1 MNGSTKLSLAIA
13 LALVSG
19 GNAFALGLGAIQV
32 KSGLNQPLVAE
43 IAVIA
48 DSPAEA
54 AGLNVSLARAEDFQ
68 RVGLDRARVSIP
80 MDFEVISN
88 GRQPVIRVTTKDPV
102 REPFLD
108 FLVEANWAK
117 GRVLREYTVL
127 LDPPVMAP
135 ALRGST
141 VTVAPARETAPAASS
156 PLPPPRPVKAT
167 PAPRVKPPRAI
178 VETAPPPKPVATPKP
193 TPAPAP
199 ARAASSGEYGPV
211 AEGETLSE
219 IARATKDDN
228 TDTNAMM
235 LALLQANP
243 NAFYKDNINAL
254 KRGAILRIPSHDD
267 VKASGKAAAAAAAVR
282 DQNEAWKSGSVPVSK
297 PTLVATT
304 GQPKSTP
311 SPAPAKSSSAR
322 PGDNLALVPPASG
335 KGSQGTADQPGSASG
350 SGSSTGARGDI
361 QRTKEALVSREQ
373 EVGELKSRVKE
384 LEDINGKDQKLLT
397 MRNSEIAEL
406 QAKLKELESKSGS
419 AATASKTPVTATPA
433 PSTATPSA
441 TATPSTSTASTP
453 KPSDKITAQD
463 IWGKISDSE
472 KPKSATTTPSTTAM
486 TSPSASTTPP
496 SSTPSSTATPG
507 STTAA
512 TPSTSA
518 TTPGATSSTTPS
530 TATSSTTS
538 PSTGTPSSSSTAAPS
553 TSTTS
558 STATPTSGTRTTPS
572 TTAATTP
579 STTAATTTTPLS
591 TSTPTAATPLTTT
604 TSGTTTTPAT
614 TASTA
619 AATPTSTPAVL
630 KPKSTSSITPIAPD
644 QPWYQNTLT
653 LAIAGGALLI
663 VGLLALMRFMRRPK
677 PVLLTETDGD
687 VLVEEPHQY
696 AELPTE
702 SEAELLDALA
712 QHPGDPEL
720 SLKLLRL
727 YYAERD
733 ASKFEAAAEAM
744 YAHIADP
751 TQPEWQEVKAMGE
764 DLVPH
769 NPLFSPN
776 ESLTDYMHES
786 VAPVSH
792 ADEPHLSDDNFDLGH
807 FDADGTP
814 AAAEESFDFDLADHS
829 GRPAAPV
836 VEHVVEREV
845 VSAPATLVPA
855 AKPADDFFAGE
866 DTIGTKLDLAR
877 AYLDMGD
884 PEGARSMLD
893 EVMSEGND
901 LQKGE
906 ARKLLAEIK

>member
-32 KSGLNQPLVAE
+32 KSGLNQPLNAE

-54 AGLNVSLARAEDFQ
+54 VGLNVSLARAEDFQ

-80 MDFEVISN
+80 MDFEVITN
-88 GRQPVIRVTTKDPV
+88 GRQSVIHVTTKDPV

-141 VTVAPARETAPAASS
+141 VTVAPAHETAPATSS
-156 PLPPPRPVKAT
+156 QLPAARPVKSA
-167 PAPRVKPPRAI
+167 PAPRVKPPRAV
-178 VETAPPPKPVATPKP
+178 VETAPPPKPAAAPKP
-193 TPAPAP
+193 APAPAP
-199 ARAASSGEYGPV
+199 ARAAGSGEYGPV

-228 TDTNAMM
+228 MDTNAMM

-267 VKASGKAAAAAAAVR
+267 VKAAGKAAAAAASVR
-282 DQNEAWKSGSVPVSK
+282 DQNDAWKSGSVPVSK

-304 GQPKSTP
+304 GQPKTTS
-311 SPAPAKSSSAR
+311 SPAPAKSSSTKS
-322 PGDNLALVPPASG
+322 GDNLALVPPASG
-335 KGSQGTADQPGSASG
+335 KGSQSTADQPGSASG
-350 SGSSTGARGDI
+350 SGSTAGARGDI
-361 QRTKEALVSREQ
+361 QRTKEALASREQ

-406 QAKLKELESKSGS
+406 QTRLKELESKSGS
-419 AATASKTPVTATPA
+419 AATAAKTPATATPA
-433 PSTATPSA
+433 TSATTPSTA
-441 TATPSTSTASTP
+441 ATPGTSAASTT

-463 IWGKISDSE
+463 IWGKINDSE
-472 KPKSATTTPSTTAM
+472 KPKSATTAPST
-486 TSPSASTTPP
+486 TSPSASATPSTTSP
-496 SSTPSSTATPG
+496 SSTASTATPG
-507 STTAA
+507 STTG
-512 TPSTSA
+512 TPPSTSA
-518 TTPGATSSTTPS
+518 TTTATTPSTTSSTTPS
-530 TATSSTTS
+530 TATSSTTA
-538 PSTGTPSSSSTAAPS
+538 PSTGTPSSSTATPS
-553 TSTTS
+553 TSAPS
-558 STATPTSGTRTTPS
+558 ATATPAPGS
-572 TTAATTP
+572 TTP
-579 STTAATTTTPLS
+579 STTAATTTAPLT
-591 TSTPTAATPLTTT
+591 TSTTSAATPLTTPP
-604 TSGTTTTPAT
+604 SGTTTAPAT
-614 TASTA
+614 SPGSA
-619 AATPTSTPAVL
+619 AATPISTPAAL
-630 KPKSTSSITPIAPD
+630 KPKPTTAITPIVPD
-644 QPWYQNTLT
+644 QPWYQNTMT
-653 LAIAGGALLI
+653 LAIAGGALLL

-696 AELPTE
+696 VELPTE

-769 NPLFSPN
+769 NPLFGAN
-776 ESLTDYMHES
+776 DSLTDYMHES

-814 AAAEESFDFDLADHS
+814 AAAEETFDFDLADHS

-836 VEHVVEREV
+836 VEHVVEREHEI

-855 AKPADDFFAGE
+855 SKPVEDFFAGE

>member
-1 MNGSTKLSLAIA
+1 MNGSTKLSLAVA
-13 LALVSG
+13 LALAG
-19 GNAFALGLGAIQV
+19 AGNAFALGLGAIQV
-32 KSGLNQPLVAE
+32 KSGLNQPLNAE
-43 IAVIA
+43 IALIT

-54 AGLNVSLARAEDFQ
+54 AGLNVSLAKAEDFQ
-68 RVGLDRARVSIP
+68 RVGLDRARMSIP
-80 MDFEVISN
+80 LDFEVISN
-88 GRQPVIRVTTKDPV
+88 GRNPVIRVTTKDPV

-135 ALRGST
+135 ATKGST
-141 VTVAPARETAPAASS
+141 ATVAPAREAAPASS
-156 PLPPPRPVKAT
+156 AQLPPPKA
-167 PAPRVKPPRAI
+167 AK
-178 VETAPPPKPVATPKP
+178 
-193 TPAPAP
+193 PAPAP
-199 ARAASSGEYGPV
+199 KVKPPKAIAETAPKPAKPAPAPKPVPAPKPAPAAARTAGNGEYGPV

-228 TDTNAMM
+228 TDTNGMM

-267 VKASGKAAAAAAAVR
+267 VKAAGNAAAAAASVR
-282 DQNEAWKSGSVPVSK
+282 DQNEAWKSGSAPVAK

-304 GQPKSTP
+304 GEPKSK
-311 SPAPAKSSSAR
+311 PAPTTVKSTAAKPSD
-322 PGDNLALVPPASG
+322 GLALVPPGSA
-335 KGSQGTADQPGSASG
+335 KGGQSTSDRPGSASG
-350 SGSSTGARGDI
+350 SGAGAAARGDA
-361 QRTKEALVSREQ
+361 QRTKEALASREQ

-406 QAKLKELESKSGS
+406 QSKLKELEAKGGT
-419 AATASKTPVTATPA
+419 AATASKTPATTPVPSATPA
-433 PSTATPSA
+433 PSTTTSTPSA
-441 TATPSTSTASTP
+441 T
-453 KPSDKITAQD
+453 KPADNTKITAQD
-463 IWGKISDSE
+463 IWGKISETD
-472 KPKSATTTPSTTAM
+472 KPKTATSTPSATTPPSTTPTTTPSTTPSTTASSTTAPSSSATSTTPSTPTTTSAPSSSTTPPSASATPSSTTTPSTTA
-486 TSPSASTTPP
+486 ST
-496 SSTPSSTATPG
+496 
-507 STTAA
+507 
-512 TPSTSA
+512 
-518 TTPGATSSTTPS
+518 TSSTTPAPTTQPTS
-530 TATSSTTS
+530 TPATST
-538 PSTGTPSSSSTAAPS
+538 TPSS
-553 TSTTS
+553 
-558 STATPTSGTRTTPS
+558 
-572 TTAATTP
+572 
-579 STTAATTTTPLS
+579 
-591 TSTPTAATPLTTT
+591 
-604 TSGTTTTPAT
+604 T
-614 TASTA
+614 TASTTTPPTST
-619 AATPTSTPAVL
+619 AATPTSTPAAL
-630 KPKSTSSITPIAPD
+630 KPKPATSITPIAPEE
-644 QPWYQNTLT
+644 PWYQNTMT
-653 LAIAGGALLI
+653 LAIAGGALLL

-677 PVLLTETDGD
+677 PVLLNETDGD

-702 SEAELLDALA
+702 SEGELLEALA

-769 NPLFSPN
+769 NPLFN
-776 ESLTDYMHES
+776 NNDSLTDYMHES
-786 VAPVSH
+786 VAPVAH
-792 ADEPHLSDDNFDLGH
+792 AQEAHLSDDNFDLGN

-814 AAAEESFDFDLADHS
+814 AAAEENFDFDLADHS
-829 GRPAAPV
+829 AHPVAPV
-836 VEHVVEREV
+836 VEHAAPVA
-845 VSAPATLVPA
+845 APATLVHA
-855 AKPADDFFAGE
+855 AKPAEDFFAGE

-893 EVMSEGND
+893 EVMSEGNET
-901 LQKGE
+901 QKGE